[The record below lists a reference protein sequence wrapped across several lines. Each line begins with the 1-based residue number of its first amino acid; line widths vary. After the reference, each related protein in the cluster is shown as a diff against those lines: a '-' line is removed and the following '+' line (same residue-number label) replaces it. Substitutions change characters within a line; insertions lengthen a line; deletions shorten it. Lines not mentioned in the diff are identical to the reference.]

1 LAGRVPLKIIYLMVR
16 LVAALAVLVFRRD
29 LAREAEL
36 LVLRHENAVLRRH
49 AGRIRYEPA
58 DRVWFTALTRL
69 IPRERW
75 AEVFPVTPA
84 TLLTWHRRLA
94 ARKYDT
100 SRRRKPGRP
109 PAIRSIARLV
119 VRLAKE
125 NPLWGYRRIHGELTK
140 LGVTIAPSTV
150 YEILRAARIGPAPRR
165 AGPTWRQFL
174 HAQATGILAV
184 DFLHVDTVLLKRLYV
199 LVFIEHGTRRMHLGG
214 VTANPTGEWAVQQA
228 RNLALTLGERFENFR
243 FLIRDRGSN
252 FTQSFDAVFQ
262 ANGTRILQTAVQAP
276 RMNATCE
283 RPLGTLRRE
292 LLDRMLI
299 LSEAHLRAVLIEYQ
313 AHYNTAR
320 PHQGI
325 AQRVPGYECEVPGVT
340 AVNLDVQRIRR
351 KSILNGLINEY
362 SRAARRLDETA
373 GQEPD
378 PILERDRLENRIRQV
393 TDLEPRH
400 QLHNKQNRTRRRG
413 CGADLCPVTA
423 QVRVTSMPGIS
434 EVPHRSMA
442 VSSVAGLAGQGAAAR
457 LPLVVRS
464 CRRASTGPSAD
475 WAETM
480 AGGCFS
486 DMPCRS
492 QGWQGDDGSIGCGRT
507 QLDVMG
513 HDPKRAS
520 R

>member
-1 LAGRVPLKIIYLMVR
+1 LAGRVPFKIIYLIVR
-16 LVAALAVLVFRRD
+16 LVAALAVLVLRRD
-29 LAREAEL
+29 LAKEAEL

-75 AEVFPVTPA
+75 TGVFPVTPA
-84 TLLTWHRRLA
+84 TLLAWHRRLA

-125 NPLWGYRRIHGELTK
+125 NPLWGYRRIHGELIK

-150 YEILRAARIGPAPRR
+150 YEILRAAGIGPAPRR

-174 HAQATGILAV
+174 NGQATGILAV
-184 DFLHVDTVLLKRLYV
+184 DFLHVDTVLLKRLYL

-214 VTANPTGEWAVQQA
+214 VTANPTGEWTVQQA

-283 RPLGTLRRE
+283 RLLGTLRRE

-313 AHYNTAR
+313 VHYNTAR

-325 AQRVPGYECEVPGVT
+325 AQRVPGYGCEVPSVT

-362 SRAARRLDETA
+362 SRAA
-373 GQEPD
+373 
-378 PILERDRLENRIRQV
+378 
-393 TDLEPRH
+393 
-400 QLHNKQNRTRRRG
+400 
-413 CGADLCPVTA
+413 
-423 QVRVTSMPGIS
+423 
-434 EVPHRSMA
+434 
-442 VSSVAGLAGQGAAAR
+442 
-457 LPLVVRS
+457 
-464 CRRASTGPSAD
+464 
-475 WAETM
+475 
-480 AGGCFS
+480 
-486 DMPCRS
+486 
-492 QGWQGDDGSIGCGRT
+492 
-507 QLDVMG
+507 
-513 HDPKRAS
+513 
-520 R
+520 